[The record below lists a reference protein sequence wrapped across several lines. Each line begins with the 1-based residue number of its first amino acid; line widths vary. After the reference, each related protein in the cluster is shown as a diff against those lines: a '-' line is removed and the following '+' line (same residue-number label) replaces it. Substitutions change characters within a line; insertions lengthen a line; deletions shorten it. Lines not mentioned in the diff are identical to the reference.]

1 MILSFVGS
9 VEPETPVVKSK
20 ISWSLTASAN
30 TNVEG
35 ACITPLLA
43 TEAVLNKSWEPPPPP
58 VIVTVTLSVVGSVI
72 VAPTKLIDST
82 SVVTEV
88 PLSKISIA

>member
-1 MILSFVGS
+1 M
-9 VEPETPVVKSK
+9 
-20 ISWSLTASAN
+20 
-30 TNVEG
+30 NVEA
-35 ACITPLLA
+35 ACVTPLLA

-58 VIVTVTLSVVGSVI
+58 VIVIVGFAPTLVI
-72 VAPTKLIDST
+72 VVPTKLIDST